1 MAEVRNLLRDK
12 SELVDPLDQ
21 ILEVVIHGETDAQK
35 KNLEMKK
42 KKKRVLGGKTVVKKA
57 REKAYGAIQSH
68 RTKLT
73 QR

>member
-42 KKKRVLGGKTVVKKA
+42 KTKKRVLGGKTVVKKPA
-57 REKAYGAIQSH
+57 KRRMVQFSRIGRS
-68 RTKLT
+68 
-73 QR
+73 